1 MGVLLCLY
9 PSLFAHFVKTSPLKS
24 KIKKM
29 TSKLDNKA
37 GANRAVSGYEFF
49 MAVSLA

>member
-9 PSLFAHFVKTSPLKS
+9 PSLFAHFAKTSPLKN
-24 KIKKM
+24 KTKEV

-37 GANRAVSGYEFF
+37 GANRAINGYEFF
-49 MAVSLA
+49 MSVPLT